1 MSLVCET
8 RFQQKREVSLRFV
21 LNSRNPDSAAAL
33 VCINGLYNELTA
45 LGHTC
50 EINNWTDYSR
60 FDVAIFMAA
69 DAQPEFV
76 KSINPK
82 ILVGVAD
89 PKPSTIK
96 QARLADFCLVSS
108 LEQYEVFLKYNRNLF
123 VYYMI
128 PEFDF
133 KPVTHKVKTLHKI
146 FYHGNKVHL
155 NSSFEGLV
163 PALNELGKKHQIEL
177 NVIYNKSEL
186 GKWRIGRPEQKYCPV
201 NDLQWYPNCYVEY
214 LKNADIG
221 VVQNF
226 LPWRRKNLIRRLGL
240 VSKSVL
246 LEGHLD
252 HMYKFKSS
260 TNAGRAF
267 VFGYFNIPVVA
278 EAVPSLCEAI
288 KDRHSGRLV
297 LSPEGWYDALDEL
310 ISSSALRAQYSAA
323 FRTEI
328 QKRFSA
334 EVSAKRLVQY
344 LSDFQKKTVVTP
356 KSVEVN
362 FRTERLRHLI
372 HKSRRWTRHINQR

>member
-1 MSLVCET
+1 M
-8 RFQQKREVSLRFV
+8 RFV
-21 LNSRNPDSAAAL
+21 LNTKNPHSAAAA
-33 VCINGLYNELTA
+33 VCINGLCNELTA

-50 EINNWTDYSR
+50 EINNWTDYNR

-69 DAQPEFV
+69 DAQPDFV
-76 KSINPK
+76 RSINPK

-89 PKPSTIK
+89 PKPSTID
-96 QARLADFCLVSS
+96 QARQADFCLVSS

-123 VYYMI
+123 IYYMI

-133 KPVTHKVKTLHKI
+133 KTVTHREKEVYKI

-155 NSSFEGLV
+155 NSSYEGLV
-163 PALNELGKKHQIEL
+163 PALNELGKKHRIEL

-186 GKWRIGRPEQKYCPV
+186 GKWRIGRPEPKYCPV
-201 NDLQWYPNCYVEY
+201 IDLQWYPNCYAEH

-221 VVQNF
+221 IVQNF
-226 LPWRRKNLIRRLGL
+226 LPWRSKNLIRKIGL

-288 KDRHSGRLV
+288 KDRYSGRLV
-297 LSPEGWYDALDEL
+297 MSPEGWYDALDEL
-310 ISSSALRAQYSAA
+310 ISSSTLREKYSTA
-323 FRTEI
+323 FRADIE
-328 QKRFSA
+328 KRFSA
-334 EVSAKRLVQY
+334 EVSAKRLVEY
-344 LSDFQKKTVVTP
+344 LCNFHRKSLVRP
-356 KSVEVN
+356 KAVEVN
-362 FRTERLRHLI
+362 FHTERLRHVIRKFKRLM
-372 HKSRRWTRHINQR
+372 RHSNLK